1 MASIKKV
8 EGKAGTSY
16 KIIVTRGTD
25 STGKQIRHFK
35 TWKPDRPMTARQ
47 MEKEVQ
53 KVALDFERE
62 IDLGFQ
68 ADARQTFSQYAA
80 YVIDLKESHGAAK
93 NSIAIYRMFL
103 RKLDPLIGHLKIK
116 DIRPQHLNKVYQE
129 LGKPGSR
136 KLIDLAVAKVDLRAL
151 AEEKGLTQKAIA
163 DKCGLYHETVSN
175 AFCGKNLN
183 LESAKKIAEVFNKPC
198 SDLFDITHRE
208 ATLSPKTIHRIH
220 SFISVVFTQ
229 AEMEMLI
236 QFNPARKVLPPSSPT
251 HDPNYLQPEQAEEIL
266 KALETEPI
274 KWKTMIN
281 LLIVSGIRRGELL
294 GLKWGKIDFEH
305 RQIRVDNCVSYLPGV
320 GIYEGPTK
328 TRNTRYITIPAETMI
343 LLRKYRAHQAEE
355 RLSFGDQWVE
365 SDYVFTR
372 DGGGPMHSTALNS
385 FLRKFSK
392 RHDLP
397 YLNPHC
403 FRHTCA
409 SILISE
415 GVDVVTVSKML
426 GHATPT
432 TTMEFY
438 AHAIEESKRK
448 ATECIADAILRK
460 KKA

>member
-1 MASIKKV
+1 M
-8 EGKAGTSY
+8 
-16 KIIVTRGTD
+16 
-25 STGKQIRHFK
+25 
-35 TWKPDRPMTARQ
+35 
-47 MEKEVQ
+47 
-53 KVALDFERE
+53 
-62 IDLGFQ
+62 
-68 ADARQTFSQYAA
+68 
-80 YVIDLKESHGAAK
+80 
-93 NSIAIYRMFL
+93 
-103 RKLDPLIGHLKIK
+103 
-116 DIRPQHLNKVYQE
+116 
-129 LGKPGSR
+129 
-136 KLIDLAVAKVDLRAL
+136 AVAKVDLRAL

-355 RLSFGDQWVE
+355 RLSFGDQWV
-365 SDYVFTR
+365 
-372 DGGGPMHSTALNS
+372 
-385 FLRKFSK
+385 
-392 RHDLP
+392 
-397 YLNPHC
+397 
-403 FRHTCA
+403 
-409 SILISE
+409 
-415 GVDVVTVSKML
+415 VS
-426 GHATPT
+426 TPT
-432 TTMEFY
+432 GKCHFSPEWN
-438 AHAIEESKRK
+438 AIY
-448 ATECIADAILRK
+448 
-460 KKA
+460 